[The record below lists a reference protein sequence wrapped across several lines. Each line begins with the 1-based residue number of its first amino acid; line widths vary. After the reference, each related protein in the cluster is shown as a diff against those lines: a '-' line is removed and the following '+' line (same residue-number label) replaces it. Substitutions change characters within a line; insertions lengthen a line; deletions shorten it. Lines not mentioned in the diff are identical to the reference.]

1 MTSTPSLRRSH
12 SRSAARPRGRAV
24 KPRRVSGGGP
34 SGRRPRRASPRH
46 RLLLVWGLL
55 LLGMLG
61 LAGKLAQLQLF
72 KGAQLKAQAEE
83 QQQIYSVPRA
93 ARRSMIDRSGD
104 VLAVDRVVYTLYV
117 HPLLF
122 KQSPAAIA
130 ETIGEL
136 IERPQADLV
145 AQFAQ
150 QDTGIKLM
158 NDVPEALAQRI
169 RQARLDGIELIPS
182 QKRFY
187 PQQALLSQLVGY
199 INLDGEA
206 QAGLEYSLQGHLEYP
221 SDPET
226 QTTYNPLR
234 QESVRDNLKLQLTID
249 SRLQRVAQRQ
259 LEATVQQH
267 GAKRGAVLVMD
278 SRNGE
283 LLAMA
288 MTPTYDPNRY
298 YEAELAEFRNW
309 VVSDVYEPGSTFKPI
324 NVAIALQEGIIGP
337 DDYIFDEGRLIYD
350 QWTIKNADYG
360 SVGGRGSI
368 TITDI
373 LRHSSNVGM
382 VHIMEKLD
390 RAIYFNWL
398 HKLGLGQPT
407 GIELPAEA
415 APQLKD
421 RAQFVASPVEA
432 ATTAFGQG
440 FAITPLHLVQM
451 HAALANGGTLVTPH
465 VVRGLVDGD
474 GDLAWQPDRPGT
486 QKIFSAGVTQD
497 VLAMMEAVVQSGSGE
512 PAQVAGYRIGGKT
525 GTSQKA
531 SSSGTYGSGRVT
543 SFVSILPIDEPRYVV
558 LAVIDEPSTPNAY
571 GSTVAAPLVKT
582 VIEALAVLEGV
593 APGAE

>member
-1 MTSTPSLRRSH
+1 M
-12 SRSAARPRGRAV
+12 
-24 KPRRVSGGGP
+24 GGP
-34 SGRRPRRASPRH
+34 RPPARSQQRPSPKK
-46 RLLLVWGLL
+46 RLLIVWGLL

-61 LAGKLAQLQLF
+61 LSGKLAQLQLVR
-72 KGAQLKAQAEE
+72 GGELKALAEE
-83 QQQIYSVPRA
+83 QQKIYSVPRA
-93 ARRSMIDRSGD
+93 ARRSMLDRTGD

-122 KQSPAAIA
+122 KQSSTAVA
-130 ETIGEL
+130 ETLGPLLEQS
-136 IERPQADLV
+136 ESALV
-145 AQFAQ
+145 DQFAS

-169 RQARLDGIELIPS
+169 RQARLDGFELIPS

-206 QAGLEYSLQGHLEYP
+206 QAGLEYSLQTQLEYP
-221 SDPET
+221 SDPDAD
-226 QTTYNPLR
+226 TTYNPLR
-234 QESVRDNLKLQLTID
+234 QESVKDNLKLQLTID

-278 SRNGE
+278 SHNGE

-298 YEAELAEFRNW
+298 YEAELEEFRNW

-337 DDYIFDEGRLIYD
+337 DDYIYDEGRLIYD
-350 QWTIKNADYG
+350 QWTIKNADYD

-390 RAIYFNWL
+390 RATYYDWL
-398 HKLGLGQPT
+398 HKLGLDQPS

-415 APQLKD
+415 SPQLKD

-451 HAALANGGTLVTPH
+451 HAALANGGRLVTPH

-474 GDLAWQPDRPGT
+474 GDLAWQPDRPAAP
-486 QKIFSAGVTQD
+486 KIFSAGVTQD
-497 VLAMMEAVVQSGSGE
+497 VLQMMEAVVQSGSGE
-512 PAQVAGYRIGGKT
+512 PAQVAGYRVGGKT

-543 SFVSILPIDEPRYVV
+543 SFVSILPIDKPRYVV
-558 LAVIDEPSTPNAY
+558 LAVIDEPSTQNAY

-593 APGAE
+593 APASE

>member
-1 MTSTPSLRRSH
+1 M
-12 SRSAARPRGRAV
+12 
-24 KPRRVSGGGP
+24 GGP
-34 SGRRPRRASPRH
+34 RPPARSQQRPSPKK
-46 RLLLVWGLL
+46 RLLIVWGLL

-61 LAGKLAQLQLF
+61 LSGKLAQLQLVR
-72 KGAQLKAQAEE
+72 GGELKALAEE
-83 QQQIYSVPRA
+83 QQKIYSVPRA
-93 ARRSMIDRSGD
+93 ARRSMIDRTGD

-122 KQSPAAIA
+122 KQSSTAVA
-130 ETIGEL
+130 ETLGPLLEQS
-136 IERPQADLV
+136 ESALV
-145 AQFAQ
+145 DQFAS

-206 QAGLEYSLQGHLEYP
+206 QAGLEYSLQTQLEYP
-221 SDPET
+221 SDPDAD
-226 QTTYNPLR
+226 TTYNPLR
-234 QESVRDNLKLQLTID
+234 QESVKDNLKLQLTID

-278 SRNGE
+278 SHNGE

-298 YEAELAEFRNW
+298 YEAELEEFRNW

-337 DDYIFDEGRLIYD
+337 DDYIYDEGRLIYD
-350 QWTIKNADYG
+350 QWTIKNADYD

-390 RAIYFNWL
+390 RATYYDWL
-398 HKLGLGQPT
+398 HKLGLDQPS

-415 APQLKD
+415 SPQLKD

-451 HAALANGGTLVTPH
+451 HAALANGGRLVTPH

-474 GDLAWQPDRPGT
+474 GDLAWQPDRPAAP
-486 QKIFSAGVTQD
+486 KIFSAGVTQD
-497 VLAMMEAVVQSGSGE
+497 VLQMMEAVVQSGSGE
-512 PAQVAGYRIGGKT
+512 PAQVAGYRVGGKT

-543 SFVSILPIDEPRYVV
+543 SFVSILPIDKPRYVV
-558 LAVIDEPSTPNAY
+558 LAVIDEPSTQNAY

-593 APGAE
+593 APASE